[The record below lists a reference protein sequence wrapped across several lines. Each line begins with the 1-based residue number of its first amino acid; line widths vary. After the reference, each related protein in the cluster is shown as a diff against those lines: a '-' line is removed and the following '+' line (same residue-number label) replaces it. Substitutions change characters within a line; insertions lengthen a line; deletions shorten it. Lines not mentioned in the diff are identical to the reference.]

1 MSIPDK
7 ANDRY
12 VQQLVVLLEDF
23 TQDWDAGSDAPITR
37 DTRLFADLGFESID
51 IIQLIV
57 AIQEEVVKRNM
68 PFDTLMMKD
77 GRYVDDLSVGQIA
90 DHLAQHAG

>member
-1 MSIPDK
+1 MNAAS
-7 ANDRY
+7 DRY
-12 VQQLVVLLEDF
+12 VEQLAALLRDF
-23 TQDWDAGSDAPITR
+23 TQDWDSASDDPIVRETL
-37 DTRLFADLGFESID
+37 LFADLGFESID

-57 AIQEEVVKRNM
+57 AIQEEIVHRNV

-90 DHLAQHAG
+90 DHLAQQVG